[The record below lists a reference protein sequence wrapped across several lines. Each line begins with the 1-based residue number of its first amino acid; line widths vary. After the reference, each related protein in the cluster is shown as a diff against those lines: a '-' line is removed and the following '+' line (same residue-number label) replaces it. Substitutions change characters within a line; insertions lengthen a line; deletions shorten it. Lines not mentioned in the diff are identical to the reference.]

1 MNISL
6 NLNDIK
12 KYNVSF
18 LEPKKNVIMNGSFTK
33 INFLNELL
41 TMNGIYIYI
50 PIIHYTF
57 DSHDTKDYI
66 KFNFKDN
73 NLSEFFIFESNI
85 LDYYNECH
93 NCTKNKKLL
102 LTTQLQNGYM
112 KYYKNN
118 VKLNTSDVF
127 FTLKISGVWESDI
140 HIGLTYKLL
149 LTKDGVK

>member
-6 NLNDIK
+6 NLNYIK

-18 LEPKKNVIMNGSFTK
+18 LEPKKNVIMNGFFTK

-50 PIIHYTF
+50 PIKHYTF
-57 DSHDTKDYI
+57 DSHDTKEYI

-73 NLSEFFIFESNI
+73 NLSDFFIFESNI

-118 VKLNTSDVF
+118 VNLNTSDVF

>member
-18 LEPKKNVIMNGSFTK
+18 LEPKKNVIMNGFFTK

-50 PIIHYTF
+50 PIKHYTF
-57 DSHDTKDYI
+57 DSHDTKEYI

-73 NLSEFFIFESNI
+73 NLSDFFIFESNI

-118 VKLNTSDVF
+118 VNLNTSDVF

>member
-50 PIIHYTF
+50 PIKHYTF

-118 VKLNTSDVF
+118 VNLNTSDVF

>member
-18 LEPKKNVIMNGSFTK
+18 LEPKKNVIMNGFFTK

-50 PIIHYTF
+50 PIKHYTF

-73 NLSEFFIFESNI
+73 NLSDFFIFESNI

-93 NCTKNKKLL
+93 NCTKTKKLL

-118 VKLNTSDVF
+118 VNLNTSDVF